1 MSSYSAQEREE
12 ILLDYFGSAS
22 EDEPLCPDCGEDLE
36 FRSQYPSGDSPY
48 RLQVDCPDCRAG
60 FIWEQDRDREDWTS
74 IQLSY
79 CLERYRQGDTP
90 RCPVDDSYILCTEFT
105 DDTVEFRCPYCN
117 RSGRARTSVN
127 PPAPESQ
134 DLR

>member
-1 MSSYSAQEREE
+1 MNSYSAQEREE

-48 RLQVDCPDCRAG
+48 RLRVDCPDCRAG

-90 RCPVDDSYILCTEFT
+90 RCPVDDSYIVCTEFT

-117 RSGRARTSVN
+117 RSGRARTGVN